1 MKNFN
6 TTYPGHQS
14 SQSMAA
20 DVKLEDCGQITSN
33 SSGENKS
40 TLEHSQNQPVPLFLD
55 PLSLQSRLSFLPG
68 LDSNG
73 GVSPTRTQLTH
84 CELLLKS
91 VRESFSRGKAQ
102 KFNGLA

>member
-14 SQSMAA
+14 SVTN
-20 DVKLEDCGQITSN
+20 VKLEDSSQITSN
-33 SSGENKS
+33 SSAENKS
-40 TLEHSQNQPVPLFLD
+40 TLDNQQIQPVPLILD

-68 LDSNG
+68 LDMNAG
-73 GVSPTRTQLTH
+73 LNPTRTQLTH

-91 VRESFSRGKAQ
+91 VRESFSRGK
-102 KFNGLA
+102 K